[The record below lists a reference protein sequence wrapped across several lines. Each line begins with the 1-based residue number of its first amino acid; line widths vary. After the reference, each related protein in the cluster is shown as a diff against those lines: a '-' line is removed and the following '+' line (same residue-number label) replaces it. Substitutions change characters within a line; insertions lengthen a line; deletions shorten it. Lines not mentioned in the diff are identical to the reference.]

1 MPRPVGLV
9 IKRFSCRSIHAQVA
23 WWANVVR
30 PMPRGA
36 TSVEIYDACGLS
48 EGCELEPCGHPF
60 AIAFGQK
67 TEAILEAQGI
77 KGGICAALLVKRLGH
92 AVSPRLTSRS
102 ELGG

>member
-1 MPRPVGLV
+1 MPR
-9 IKRFSCRSIHAQVA
+9 
-23 WWANVVR
+23 W
-30 PMPRGA
+30 A
-36 TSVEIYDACGLS
+36 TSIEFYGACSFSDGS
-48 EGCELEPCGHPF
+48 EPGPCGHPF

-67 TEAILEAQGI
+67 TEAILEAHGI